1 MKNIKSNTFLKTL
14 SCFIFIFSAAA
25 FIMSVL
31 ATAAGAYIGFYD
43 EKNKKFIETSVCK
56 DILEN
61 KAEDYIDD
69 FSLNNLY
76 RSDIE
81 DGFYITIYDRGYAKD
96 YFENDVK
103 TRNNKYADT
112 TTADTT
118 TYATDNAESV
128 SSETNTTKTGDFF
141 TNGKA
146 QSSVIS
152 RSFKYESPYN
162 EKIYE
167 VQYELDENIPKGSY
181 LYNLN
186 LLIPI
191 KIKCFSEVYFSVS

>member
-1 MKNIKSNTFLKTL
+1 MVFMTKKI
-14 SCFIFIFSAAA
+14 
-25 FIMSVL
+25 
-31 ATAAGAYIGFYD
+31 
-43 EKNKKFIETSVCK
+43 KKFIETSVCK

-167 VQYELDENIPKGSY
+167 VQYELDENIPKGHIFII
-181 LYNLN
+181 LICF
-186 LLIPI
+186 IPI